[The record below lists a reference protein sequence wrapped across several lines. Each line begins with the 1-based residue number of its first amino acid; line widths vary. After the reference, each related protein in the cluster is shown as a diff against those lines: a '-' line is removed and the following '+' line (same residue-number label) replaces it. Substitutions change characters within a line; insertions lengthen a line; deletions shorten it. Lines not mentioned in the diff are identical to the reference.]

1 MKRKWNFAIKL
12 VWGTTFCSCFPSC
25 PSSCALC
32 CCSYILAT
40 AWGAQFM
47 EQPSA
52 AFVLELLLLV
62 LSVCVFLFSL
72 AFLLTFCAHFIYMH
86 FARDARQLI
95 PHSLCRTLCILL
107 CVLLPPLSL
116 SLSLYLPLSQVTE
129 GSIAEQAGLCVEDVI
144 VRIND
149 TAATPLTHDE
159 AHRLI
164 LSSGSVFYF
173 GVHR

>member
-1 MKRKWNFAIKL
+1 
-12 VWGTTFCSCFPSC
+12 
-25 PSSCALC
+25 
-32 CCSYILAT
+32 
-40 AWGAQFM
+40 
-47 EQPSA
+47 
-52 AFVLELLLLV
+52 
-62 LSVCVFLFSL
+62 
-72 AFLLTFCAHFIYMH
+72 MH

-95 PHSLCRTLCILL
+95 PHSLCPHAVYLTLSITHS
-107 CVLLPPLSL
+107 PALSPSHTL
-116 SLSLYLPLSQVTE
+116 WQVTE
-129 GSIAEQAGLCVEDVI
+129 GSIAEEAGLCVEDVI

>member
-1 MKRKWNFAIKL
+1 
-12 VWGTTFCSCFPSC
+12 
-25 PSSCALC
+25 
-32 CCSYILAT
+32 
-40 AWGAQFM
+40 
-47 EQPSA
+47 
-52 AFVLELLLLV
+52 
-62 LSVCVFLFSL
+62 
-72 AFLLTFCAHFIYMH
+72 MH

-107 CVLLPPLSL
+107 CVPLYTVSLPPFSH
-116 SLSLYLPLSQVTE
+116 SHSLSQVSE
-129 GSIAEQAGLCVEDVI
+129 GSIAEEAGLCVEDVI